1 MAQRPAL
8 PSDKR
13 RVVNNGINLDGFHPA
28 KQPPS
33 PPVIGYFARM
43 CREKGLDTLVEA
55 YIILRRRNNV
65 PGVRLKVGGGC
76 GPSDEP
82 FVAELQR
89 KLEAA
94 GFLGDTEFRPNLS
107 RQAKQEFMR
116 SFSVF
121 SVPALYGEAFGLY
134 LLEAWGTGVPV
145 VQPRHAAFPELVDS
159 TGGGAPFVPGRPE
172 GLADGLDSAIL
183 DATKARGPGDA
194 GPALVLR

>member
-89 KLEAA
+89 KLEAS
-94 GFLGDTEFRPNLS
+94 GFLRDTQFRPNLS

-159 TGGGAPFVPGRPE
+159 TGGGALFDPRSAE
-172 GLADGLDSAIL
+172 GLWKGLEGQML
-183 DATKARGPGDA
+183 DARKPCALGEA
-194 GPALVLR
+194 GRAP